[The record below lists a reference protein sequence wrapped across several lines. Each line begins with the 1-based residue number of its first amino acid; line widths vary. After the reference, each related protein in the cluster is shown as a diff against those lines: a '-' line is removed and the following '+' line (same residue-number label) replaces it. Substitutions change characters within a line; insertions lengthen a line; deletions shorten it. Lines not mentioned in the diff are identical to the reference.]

1 MRQSR
6 HSFQGSRAWYGGQ
19 VERADREAQKA
30 AAYEKQQTELAHLQS
45 FVDKWGAGTKSAAAQ
60 SRVKQMEKIKANAIE
75 APEGLQAHRAN
86 LQFPKPPAC
95 HFEQVRKNLDARKRS
110 TTEIA
115 HVLPRRVRCLVG
127 GVRSLR
133 STGLSV
139 LNQAPSASL
148 GGVQLFMTEGAF
160 GWGDAPIVTGAT
172 FLIEKE
178 MRVVVR
184 GPNGAGKSTMLRAMA
199 NELPL
204 KSGTRR

>member
-1 MRQSR
+1 V
-6 HSFQGSRAWYGGQ
+6 WYGGQ

-139 LNQAPSASL
+139 LNQAPSADTLRLSDVRVRD